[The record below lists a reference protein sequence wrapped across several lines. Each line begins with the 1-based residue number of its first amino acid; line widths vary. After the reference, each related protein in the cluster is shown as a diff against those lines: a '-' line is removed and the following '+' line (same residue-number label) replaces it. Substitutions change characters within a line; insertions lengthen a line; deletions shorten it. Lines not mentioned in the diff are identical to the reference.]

1 MFFQVGAVLLGS
13 LVGAGPAHN
22 NCQKGQKGQKPWP
35 ASLTGRAPLPVEGCW
50 PPERLARFPPFPGWI
65 AARLE
70 PVGAEL
76 HKMVSAWSSRSRAKR
91 RLVPKKYNVAEDR
104 ARAVCIELARA
115 TGNRPMQYRMV
126 RPIVMAA
133 GLDDA
138 AADAAI
144 AYAVDK
150 GWLVTDIA
158 EEGPPHSI
166 CLTDAGRRLVAGR

>member
-1 MFFQVGAVLLGS
+1 SAECCPARLSVPAGLTNTARKVKKGLKPGAAPSDGT
-13 LVGAGPAHN
+13 GTA
-22 NCQKGQKGQKPWP
+22 
-35 ASLTGRAPLPVEGCW
+35 ASRGCW

-65 AARLE
+65 AARLG

-76 HKMVSAWSSRSRAKR
+76 HKMVSAWSSRSRARR
-91 RLVPKKYNVAEDR
+91 RLVPKKSNVAENR

-138 AADAAI
+138 AAEAAL
-144 AYAVDK
+144 A
-150 GWLVTDIA
+150 
-158 EEGPPHSI
+158 H
-166 CLTDAGRRLVAGR
+166 

>member
-1 MFFQVGAVLLGS
+1 VHAGQLEVLRIRRF
-13 LVGAGPAHN
+13 
-22 NCQKGQKGQKPWP
+22 
-35 ASLTGRAPLPVEGCW
+35 SLTLVCDPCRSRTTINLVERPELAEVEVGSVDFAC

-91 RLVPKKYNVAEDR
+91 RLVPKKSNVAENR

-158 EEGPPHSI
+158 EEGPPLGI

>member
-1 MFFQVGAVLLGS
+1 MLGS

-22 NCQKGQKGQKPWP
+22 NCQKGQKGRKPWP
-35 ASLTGRAPLPVEGCW
+35 APSDGMGTAASRGRW

-70 PVGAEL
+70 PAGAEL
-76 HKMVSAWSSRSRAKR
+76 HKMVSTWPGRSRAKR
-91 RLVPKKYNVAEDR
+91 RLVPKKSNVAERR
-104 ARAVCIELARA
+104 ARAVCVELARA

-158 EEGPPHSI
+158 EEGPPLGI

>member
-1 MFFQVGAVLLGS
+1 MTQNATPKDGTGTA
-13 LVGAGPAHN
+13 
-22 NCQKGQKGQKPWP
+22 
-35 ASLTGRAPLPVEGCW
+35 ASRGCW
-50 PPERLARFPPFPGWI
+50 PPERLACFPPFPGWI

-91 RLVPKKYNVAEDR
+91 RLVPKKSNVAENR

-126 RPIVMAA
+126 RPIILAA

-144 AYAVDK
+144 PYAVDK

-158 EEGPPHSI
+158 EEGPPHGI
-166 CLTDAGRRLVAGR
+166 CLTDAGSPVANVVGRRATDCTRLIELALASRK

>member
-1 MFFQVGAVLLGS
+1 MTQNATPKDGTGTA
-13 LVGAGPAHN
+13 
-22 NCQKGQKGQKPWP
+22 
-35 ASLTGRAPLPVEGCW
+35 ASRGCW

-91 RLVPKKYNVAEDR
+91 RLVPKKSNVAENR

-126 RPIVMAA
+126 RPIILAA

-138 AADAAI
+138 AADATI

-158 EEGPPHSI
+158 EEGPPHGI